1 MVVQRL
7 KKLVAGVAL
16 GSCLFAF
23 SAASCSMLGDESCVD
38 PDVECGN
45 QSLNLGA
52 ETQIPLKTVAIS

>member
-1 MVVQRL
+1 MVVMRL

-23 SAASCSMLGDESCVD
+23 SAASCSMLSDESCVGSD
-38 PDVECGN
+38 ADCSN
-45 QSLNLGA
+45 QTLILGA

>member
-1 MVVQRL
+1 MVVMRL

-23 SAASCSMLGDESCVD
+23 NAASCSMLGDESCVD
-38 PDVECGN
+38 STVEC
-45 QSLNLGA
+45 SSETLNLGA

>member
-1 MVVQRL
+1 MQL

-23 SAASCSMLGDESCVD
+23 SAASCSMLGDESCVGSD
-38 PDVECGN
+38 FDCSN
-45 QSLNLGA
+45 QTLILGA

>member
-7 KKLVAGVAL
+7 LKLVAGVAL

-23 SAASCSMLGDESCVD
+23 NAASCSMLGDESCVGSN
-38 PDVECGN
+38 VECSN
-45 QSLNLGA
+45 QTLNLGA

>member
-23 SAASCSMLGDESCVD
+23 NAASCSMLGDESCVGSD
-38 PDVECGN
+38 ADCSN
-45 QSLNLGA
+45 QMLNLGA